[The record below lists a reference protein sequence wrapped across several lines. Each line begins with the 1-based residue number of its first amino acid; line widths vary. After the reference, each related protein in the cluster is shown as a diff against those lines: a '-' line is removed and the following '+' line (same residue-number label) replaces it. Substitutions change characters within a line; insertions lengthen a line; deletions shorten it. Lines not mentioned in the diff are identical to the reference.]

1 MKMTDKLRGVVQKVG
16 GAVVMASA
24 YGVGAKAQSQNELDI
39 GQGTIKPIKMLG
51 EDGLESFLKNA
62 INIIL
67 IVAGVAAVA
76 YLIYGGLT
84 YITAG
89 GDSERAGKGR
99 TAIMNAIIG
108 VIIIVGALAIYNTV
122 INLSYAGT
130 T

>member
-1 MKMTDKLRGVVQKVG
+1 MTDKLRGVVQKVG